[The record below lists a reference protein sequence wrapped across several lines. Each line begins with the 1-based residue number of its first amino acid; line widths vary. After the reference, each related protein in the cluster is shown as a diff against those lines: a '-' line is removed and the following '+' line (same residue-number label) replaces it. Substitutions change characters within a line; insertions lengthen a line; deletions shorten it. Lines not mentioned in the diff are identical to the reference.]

1 MLKWKVSGRNMDYI
15 LDVSCERRKKR
26 RQASKYNNKHPFTPV
41 ETDHGASEGA
51 RERGSPFEGTG
62 SSLAL
67 FDEGS
72 MSTNSSFACSDIA
85 AEVPIAKMKIFTQN
99 IYIKSFK

>member
-1 MLKWKVSGRNMDYI
+1 MLAVRGERNAAKLPSI
-15 LDVSCERRKKR
+15 TISTFSLLLKI
-26 RQASKYNNKHPFTPV
+26 
-41 ETDHGASEGA
+41 DHGASEGA